1 MHNSNN
7 FVVCNNTQAAELRGG
22 GGPGGS
28 QPPPYFFRADKS
40 MHFCLVAAKNSAI
53 SQSYLL
59 YQPSSLLLSFSATIL
74 PVFHCCSF
82 KFAHV
87 SLTLNQWVWL
97 KICTRTSRADGHVV
111 MAPSPSKSFHHLCN
125 KVIYLC
131 YYYLCLTQPP
141 ALLIHQ

>member
-22 GGPGGS
+22 RGARGS
-28 QPPPYFFRADKS
+28 WPPPYFFRADKP
-40 MHFCLVAAKNSAI
+40 MHFCLVAAKNSVI
-53 SQSYLL
+53 SQPYLL
-59 YQPSSLLLSFSATIL
+59 LPAFFIASLLSDYSTCFSLLLLQICPCFTN
-74 PVFHCCSF
+74 F
-82 KFAHV
+82 KLVGVAKNLHTHFTCRWPYCHGP
-87 SLTLNQWVWL
+87 LTF
-97 KICTRTSRADGHVV
+97 
-111 MAPSPSKSFHHLCN
+111 KSFHHLCN